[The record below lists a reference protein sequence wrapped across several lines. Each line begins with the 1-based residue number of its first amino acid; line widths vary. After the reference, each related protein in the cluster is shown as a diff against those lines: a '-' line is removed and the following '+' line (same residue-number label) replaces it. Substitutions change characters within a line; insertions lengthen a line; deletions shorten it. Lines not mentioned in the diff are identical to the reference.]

1 MTHSGAEQADSSD
14 RWRPRAEVDLAQ
26 SQLDAI
32 DRWNRARR
40 AAEQSAELLART
52 REARLDLDRLL
63 DVTRREHEAMIARTQ
78 QHLRDSARILRGA
91 SARRAVVVHRN
102 DWFKDK
108 VCAVLEEHGINVVMR
123 LDNGADA
130 VGTCIAEQPDL
141 LLVEDSLPMLT
152 GVQVVRK
159 VRTWSPRTISAA
171 HVGHGDRIA
180 ALLEAGARTAWTR
193 RVPPADVGLALVGLI
208 EADGEVQDEPPAPLT
223 VRRGTPVR
231 S

>member
-1 MTHSGAEQADSSD
+1 MTHSGAHQPDSSD
-14 RWRPRAEVDLAQ
+14 RWQPRGEVDLAQ

-32 DRWNRARR
+32 ERWNRARR

-63 DVTRREHEAMIARTQ
+63 DVTRREHEAMVVRTQ
-78 QHLRDSARILRGA
+78 QHLRDSARIPRGA

-108 VCAVLEEHGINVVMR
+108 VCAVLEEHGIDVVIR

-171 HVGHGDRIA
+171 HVGHDDRIA
-180 ALLEAGARTAWTR
+180 ELLEAGARTAWTR
-193 RVPPADVGLALVGLI
+193 RVPPTDVGLALAGLV
-208 EADGEVQDEPPAPLT
+208 EVDGQAQDAFA
-223 VRRGTPVR
+223 
-231 S
+231 